1 MIKITALAFLY
12 LFVISFTQRLGAQ
25 PKPQRI
31 AYVDVEL
38 LLSSMPDFKSMQ
50 QALIIHRDK
59 LAQQLVVRKNY
70 FEEKY
75 QEYVKL
81 MESAKI
87 AEQDKKAKEEEL
99 RKLQQE
105 VETFQEDAEKSIM
118 KKQEELMKPISE
130 KIQAA
135 IEAVA
140 TEEGYAY
147 VFNKSMT
154 GTSTVLSG
162 LLRAPKEDDL
172 TSKIAK
178 KIGVELNQQPTS
190 NSGGAPKN

>member
-1 MIKITALAFLY
+1 MKITALTLLCFL
-12 LFVISFTQRLGAQ
+12 VIGFTQRLEAQ
-25 PKPQRI
+25 HKPQRL

-38 LLSSMPDFKSMQ
+38 LLSNMPDFKSMQ
-50 QALIIHRDK
+50 QTLIIHRDK

-81 MESAKI
+81 MEGSKI
-87 AEQDKKAKEEEL
+87 LEQDKKAKEEEL

-105 VETFQEDAEKSIM
+105 VEAFQEEAEKSIM

-130 KIQAA
+130 KVQTA
-135 IEAVA
+135 IDAIA
-140 TEEGYAY
+140 MEEGYAY
-147 VFNKSMT
+147 VFNKSMA

-178 KIGVELNQQPTS
+178 KIGVELNQQSAP
-190 NSGGAPKN
+190 NSGGAAKN